1 VGALGSV
8 LGGGQVA
15 RGRVPVSVDVVI
27 LKVLDHDADVPGDN
41 GLRELVASRTIE
53 NPGGMAFVADGSLF
67 VVEGAVENGNGKM
80 LEIC

>member
-1 VGALGSV
+1 LGSV
-8 LGGGQVA
+8 LGRGQVA

-27 LKVLDHDADVPGDN
+27 LEVLDHDADVPGDN
-41 GLRELVASRTIE
+41 GLRELEASRTIE